1 MPNSIDI
8 IIGFGILIFF
18 GFGIKGGFLRS
29 FLSLCGVYGE
39 IYLAQ
44 LVAPAI
50 IKSASFLKPEE
61 AKLGYVIVFFM
72 LFLLLFL
79 ILEFLLGILKNIINV
94 SILGPADKVLGG
106 IVSIFKALLIAGLI
120 IEVVC
125 ILPLS
130 NDQLKYLDQSYLK
143 EWAVKSFKIS
153 YPFAIKTAEK
163 TSNIISQTVNPKL
176 KEQSSFALSMITTE
190 ASKLSENFNQN
201 AAATAAAKSI
211 IKNLDGHPR
220 I

>member
-8 IIGFGILIFF
+8 FIGFGILIFF
-18 GFGIKGGFLRS
+18 GLGIKSGFLKS

-50 IKSASFLKPEE
+50 IKSAGFLKADE
-61 AKLGYVIVFFM
+61 AKIGYVIVFFVI
-72 LFLLLFL
+72 FL
-79 ILEFLLGILKNIINV
+79 ILFIVLEFILGILKNIINV
-94 SILGPADKVLGG
+94 SILGPADKLLGG
-106 IVSIFKALLIAGLI
+106 IVSIFKALLIAGII
-120 IEVVC
+120 IEVVYM
-125 ILPLS
+125 LPLS
-130 NDQLKYLDQSYLK
+130 NDQLKYLNQSYLRD
-143 EWAVKSFKIS
+143 WAVKSFKIS

-201 AAATAAAKSI
+201 AAATAAAKSL